1 MISKLAKSIAHFF
14 VVQNITEESK
24 EVIYAGCANQWKQAL
39 GTDVVA
45 TTSARAASAV
55 EAFFAMLISFFITN
69 PSFQTVQISQAL
81 SVDKT

>member
-1 MISKLAKSIAHFF
+1 MSIAKKAS
-14 VVQNITEESK
+14 T
-24 EVIYAGCANQWKQAL
+24 AL
-39 GTDVVA
+39 AALALVVA